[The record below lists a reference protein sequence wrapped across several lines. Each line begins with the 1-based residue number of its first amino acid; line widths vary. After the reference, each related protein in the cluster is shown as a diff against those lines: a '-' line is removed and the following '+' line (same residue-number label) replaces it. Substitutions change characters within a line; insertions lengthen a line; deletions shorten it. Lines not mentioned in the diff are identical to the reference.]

1 MKTVWKT
8 LRKWQKKAVSEQ
20 DNIVNDYQDWRN
32 GFLWQ
37 RSRLWLWL
45 ALICILTFTLRDIY
59 NFFFPLKEFQNLPD
73 VLTTQALVIDIAMLL
88 SLGLCIALRKTKF
101 GRQHPGV
108 LFLGSSWS
116 INLIPQIF
124 ATLNGF
130 ALPDTLGWSLLFLS
144 QATFIPV
151 CWMLHL
157 ISQLGLFIYYF
168 GLNTV
173 LGLKL
178 PLPEHPELYN
188 VTFILYLFWFC
199 ASCDLGVYLYD
210 RLQRSEF
217 FARKELEFAYEKLR
231 VAEAKYRSIFENA
244 VEGIFQSTPDGRYIT
259 ANPALARIYGYSSSA
274 EVTTN
279 FTDIENQLY
288 VDPQRRAEFVRLIE
302 EYGKV
307 SEFESQIYRQD
318 GSIVWISEKAYAVRD
333 ESGKLLYY
341 EGLIEDITK
350 RKQAEAALQEQLDFL
365 QVLIDTIPTPIFYKN
380 AEGFYLGCNKAFE
393 EALGFKKE
401 QILGKTEYDLSP
413 KELAEQYQQAD
424 TTLFEQRGVQSYE
437 DSVVYKDGKKHD
449 VIFYKAT
456 FSKADGSLGGL
467 VGVILD
473 ISDRKRT
480 EEALR
485 VFVHAVSHD
494 LRNPVLGTLM
504 VLNNLLSRGEKG
516 QGDTETRGHGGH
528 GGQGGH
534 GRVGEWESGRVGEW
548 ESHPLTPSPPH
559 PFTPSPLS
567 SPTPPISSIPVSR
580 SILERMQKSS
590 ERQLN
595 LINSLM
601 EAHISEVQG
610 IVLQRQPVKLHKI
623 VEDAIADLQPMLTE
637 NQIILTNLVKDDL
650 PLVSGDPTQLW
661 RVFSNLIVNA
671 VKHNPP
677 GLSITINAIAQED
690 KIYCTVTDNGVG
702 LSQKQSERLFD
713 LYFRGSNNR
722 NSLSLG
728 LGLYLCKRIINAHGG
743 EIGVDS
749 TPNTGATFWFTLPV
763 NQESY

>member
-1 MKTVWKT
+1 MKTVWKIW
-8 LRKWQKKAVSEQ
+8 RKWREKVVSWQ
-20 DNIVNDYQDWRN
+20 NNRSTADYIANEYHNWRN
-32 GFLWQ
+32 NFLWQ
-37 RSRLWLWL
+37 RLGLLLWLG
-45 ALICILTFTLRDIY
+45 LICILTFTLRDVY
-59 NFFFPLKEFQNLPD
+59 NFFFPLKELQKLPE
-73 VLTTQALVIDIAMLL
+73 VLRTQALFMDIAMFL
-88 SLGLCIALRKTKF
+88 SLGFCMTLRQTKF
-101 GRQHPGV
+101 GRQHPGI
-108 LFLGSSWS
+108 LFLISSWS

-124 ATLNGF
+124 ATLKGF

-144 QATFIPV
+144 QATFLPV
-151 CWMLHL
+151 RWTLHL
-157 ISQLGLFIYYF
+157 TSQLGLFIYYF
-168 GLNTV
+168 GLNKI

-199 ASCDLGVYLYD
+199 AICDFGVYLYD

-217 FARKELEFAYEKLR
+217 FARKELELAYEKLR
-231 VAEAKYRSIFENA
+231 VTEAKYRNIFENA

-259 ANPALARIYGYSSSA
+259 ANPALARIYGYSSSTD
-274 EVTTN
+274 VTTN
-279 FTDIENQLY
+279 FTDIEHQLY
-288 VDPQRRAEFVRLIE
+288 VDPKRRAEFVRLIE
-302 EYGKV
+302 EYGKL
-307 SEFESQIYRQD
+307 SDFESQIYRHD

-333 ESGKLLYY
+333 KNGKLLYY

-350 RKQAEAALQEQLDFL
+350 RKQAEAALKEQLDFL
-365 QVLIDTIPTPIFYKN
+365 QVLIDTIPTPVFYKN

-393 EALGFKKE
+393 EALGLKKE
-401 QILGKTEYDLSP
+401 QIIGKTEYDLSP
-413 KELAEQYQQAD
+413 KELAEKYQQAD
-424 TTLFEQRGVQSYE
+424 TNLFIQRGVQSYE

-456 FSKADGSLGGL
+456 FCKADGSLGGL

-504 VLNNLLSRGEKG
+504 VLNNLLVWG
-516 QGDTETRGHGGH
+516 QGGQGGQVATETRGHEDTGNSNISASE
-528 GGQGGH
+528 
-534 GRVGEWESGRVGEW
+534 RLSLPA
-548 ESHPLTPSPPH
+548 S
-559 PFTPSPLS
+559 S
-567 SPTPPISSIPVSR
+567 SPSSIPVPR
-580 SILERMQKSS
+580 SILERMQQSS

-601 EAHISEVQG
+601 EAHMSEVQG
-610 IVLQRQPVKLHKI
+610 IVLQRQPVRLHKI
-623 VEDAIADLQPMLTE
+623 VEDAIADLQPILTE
-637 NQIILTNLVKDDL
+637 NQVTLTNLVKDEL
-650 PLVSGDPTQLW
+650 PLVSGDSTQLW

-702 LSQKQSERLFD
+702 LSQKQSEKLFD

-728 LGLYLCKRIINAHGG
+728 LGLYLCKRIINAHSG

-749 TPNTGATFWFTLPV
+749 TPNAGTTFWFTLPI
-763 NQESY
+763 NQES

>member
-1 MKTVWKT
+1 MKTTGKILQKW
-8 LRKWQKKAVSEQ
+8 RKKVVSQQKKTPIA
-20 DNIVNDYQDWRN
+20 DYIANEYQNWRN
-32 GFLWQ
+32 NFLWQ
-37 RSRLWLWL
+37 KLNLLLWL
-45 ALICILTFTLRDIY
+45 AFICILTFTLRDIY
-59 NFFFPLKEFQNLPD
+59 NFFFPLKELQKLPE
-73 VLTTQALVIDIAMLL
+73 VLRTQALFMDIAMFM
-88 SLGLCIALRKTKF
+88 SLGLCMALRRTKF
-101 GRQHPGV
+101 GRQHPGIV
-108 LFLGSSWS
+108 FLSSSWS

-124 ATLNGF
+124 ATLKGF
-130 ALPDTLGWSLLFLS
+130 ALPDTLGWSLVFLS
-144 QATFIPV
+144 QATFLPV
-151 CWMLHL
+151 RWTLHL
-157 ISQLGLFIYYF
+157 TSQLGLFIYYF
-168 GLNTV
+168 GINKILK
-173 LGLKL
+173 LKL

-199 ASCDLGVYLYD
+199 AICNLGVYLYD

-217 FARKELEFAYEKLR
+217 YARKELEFAYQKLR
-231 VAEAKYRSIFENA
+231 VTEAKYRSIFENA

-259 ANPALARIYGYSSSA
+259 ANPALARIYGYSSA
-274 EVTTN
+274 TEVTTN
-279 FTDIENQLY
+279 FTDIEHQLY
-288 VDPQRRAEFVRLIE
+288 VNPKRRTEFVRLIE

-333 ESGKLLYY
+333 ENGKLLYY

-350 RKQAEAALQEQLDFL
+350 RKQVETALQEQLDFL
-365 QVLIDTIPTPIFYKN
+365 QVLIDTIPTPVFYKN

-393 EALGFKKE
+393 EGLGLKKE
-401 QILGKTEYDLSP
+401 QIIGKTEYDLSP
-413 KELAEQYQQAD
+413 KELAAKYQQAD
-424 TTLFEQRGVQSYE
+424 TNLFVQRGVQSYE

-449 VIFYKAT
+449 VIVYKAT
-456 FSKADGSLGGL
+456 FCKADGSLGGL

-504 VLNNLLSRGEKG
+504 VLNNLLAR
-516 QGDTETRGHGGH
+516 
-528 GGQGGH
+528 
-534 GRVGEWESGRVGEW
+534 
-548 ESHPLTPSPPH
+548 P
-559 PFTPSPLS
+559 
-567 SPTPPISSIPVSR
+567 SSIPVPR
-580 SILERMQKSS
+580 SILERMQQSS

-601 EAHISEVQG
+601 EAHMSEVQG
-610 IVLQRQPVKLHKI
+610 IVLQRQAIRLHKI

-637 NQIILTNLVKDDL
+637 NQVTLTDLVKDEL

-713 LYFRGSNNR
+713 LYFRGNNNR

-728 LGLYLCKRIINAHGG
+728 LGLYLCKRIIKAHGG

-749 TPNTGATFWFTLPV
+749 TPNAGATFWFTLPIKS
-763 NQESY
+763 E